1 MDKAGILTI
10 DRFIGKIKP
19 IFRLNRLEFDYH
31 YNPPGIRGEPR
42 YLEGVVRLTKLHG
55 SLDWRF
61 DTQSRNIYKEFIPFG
76 HGEIKIDDP
85 YEQVVIYPNAY
96 KGIDTA
102 FFPYSELFRD
112 FSIAICRPNSVLVT
126 YGYGFGDS
134 HINKIISN
142 MLTIP
147 STHLVII
154 SFDKDYG
161 NILADFVHEIY
172 QFNNWTLSDTYPD
185 LFFFIGDAGVA
196 NANWGIYNGQ
206 LWGNNY
212 RGKFYIYVND
222 NAINLL
228 NIGWEN
234 MSKIG
239 DLYFYNDTLY
249 TKTVSDL
256 LNDKLIFGCY
266 DMGVFIGSTKGCHYF
281 DTFLV
286 DNTGYS
292 DVDTTTGTTG
302 MPQAA
307 QIVYGSLWGDYDKY
321 NYEGYNIK
329 FNEYLSLLSTSYNTI
344 RTDMINNAQ
353 SYWTYLKNLGYNNAS
368 EVPEDLIPVYPD
380 VLLDNIEALGNLTG
394 NETFAMYYAIMQQL
408 TEQLNDMIAN
418 NQTGNITWDDIM
430 LGNFTGKQANI
441 ILQEATATTGTGTVL
456 VNGWAYIIP
465 YEQDLT
471 LTVNTTYAITTNATL
486 PSWANAKISQKISIY
501 DIANHKWYYITPT
514 DTTYYNLT
522 VKGLMVGNQTTDSVK
537 YDILDANDLAYT
549 TWGFRFVEIQN
560 PEDFIIPIPQDESG
574 ILEWL
579 EEHKGLIV
587 IACIVLGVI
596 LTGSSRKGTGGYTL
610 GLLLLVAGIGMAI
623 YFYILPAWNS
633 VNSFF
638 DKITFWD

>member
-1 MDKAGILTI
+1 MNRKRIFTVFMAVAIAGMLIALPYESNAILPFVAGLVAGACFGIGSMLLWNWLTDKTEDTQTTYEINKTIYLNQWAGFFEDMENMFKTTETH
-10 DRFIGKIKP
+10 F
-19 IFRLNRLEFDYH
+19 LNQLSLYNQTKLAWVRYAEREVINYLDKTNWTTDIEENITKEFD
-31 YNPPGIRGEPR
+31 N
-42 YLEGVVRLTKLHG
+42 LT
-55 SLDWRF
+55 R
-61 DTQSRNIYKEFIPFG
+61 Q
-76 HGEIKIDDP
+76 
-85 YEQVVIYPNAY
+85 
-96 KGIDTA
+96 
-102 FFPYSELFRD
+102 
-112 FSIAICRPNSVLVT
+112 
-126 YGYGFGDS
+126 
-134 HINKIISN
+134 
-142 MLTIP
+142 M
-147 STHLVII
+147 II
-154 SFDKDYG
+154 SFAKDYG

-196 NANWGIYNGQ
+196 NANWGVYNGQ
-206 LWGNNY
+206 LWGNNKQ
-212 RGKFYIYVND
+212 GKFYIYVND

-302 MPQAA
+302 LPQAA

-353 SYWTYLKNLGYNNAS
+353 AYWTYLKNLGYDNAS

-537 YDILDANDLAYT
+537 YDILDANDLAYA

-560 PEDFIIPIPQDESG
+560 PEDFIIPMPQDENDIIG
-574 ILEWL
+574 WL
-579 EEHKGLIV
+579 EEHKGLII

-596 LTGSSRKGTGGYTL
+596 LTGSSRKGTGGHTL

-623 YFYILPAWNS
+623 YFYILPAWND